1 MDLILIRD
9 SIDVYFYHYFKKIHY
24 FSVLQQLTM
33 VMLPIP

>member
-9 SIDVYFYHYFKKIHY
+9 SIDVYFYHLKKIHY